1 MLELKIF
8 SPQENGFV
16 PEIKWNNE
24 ELKVAIAEKMKRNM
38 FEIRMYMSRSMQ
50 NIYCMIRMN
59 NLSRSQKQLLI
70 RVVKIWRM

>member
-24 ELKVAIAEKMKRNM
+24 ELKAAIAEKMEAADWSCSWSN
-38 FEIRMYMSRSMQ
+38 SVQTAWSGQ
-50 NIYCMIRMN
+50 
-59 NLSRSQKQLLI
+59 S
-70 RVVKIWRM
+70 